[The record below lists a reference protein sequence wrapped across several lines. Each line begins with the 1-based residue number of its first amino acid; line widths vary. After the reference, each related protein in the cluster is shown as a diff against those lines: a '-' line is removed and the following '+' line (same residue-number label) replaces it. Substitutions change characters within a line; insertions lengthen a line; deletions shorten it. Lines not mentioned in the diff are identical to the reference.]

1 VRAVATYL
9 VAAHYLPLH
18 RAAAVLTDLCAA
30 PVSPGSVASWV
41 QRGAAG
47 LDPFW
52 PDVAVLAAAAAVVGA
67 LGLLLPAGRVWP
79 PAERAW
85 NAMAATCTPGTAPV

>member
-1 VRAVATYL
+1 MATYL

-47 LDPFW
+47 LQ
-52 PDVAVLAAAAAVVGA
+52 G
-67 LGLLLPAGRVWP
+67 P
-79 PAERAW
+79 PAQLARTRADVW
-85 NAMAATCTPGTAPV
+85 VDPIGGSAGAVATVLSGTRPCEPGTYVPT